1 MSFQKFSFRTPVEG
15 KSLLTYKLEVHVKKL
30 VALSLILF
38 TAAVFAQ
45 TTQPQTATLKI
56 GYVDSEVILAQY
68 PEAIKAKSDLEGLV
82 AKWRKDL
89 DSMQTDLQK
98 SYADY
103 QKQSQEKNV
112 KQDDLQKSQKNVV
125 EKEQRAQQFQQAKF
139 AQPNGEYFVRQ
150 EQLMKPVKE
159 KIFKAIDEVSNS
171 EAMQFVFDKAGEVVL
186 LKADAQ
192 FDITFKVLDLLK
204 RGKK

>member
-1 MSFQKFSFRTPVEG
+1 
-15 KSLLTYKLEVHVKKL
+15 VKKL
-30 VALSLILF
+30 AALFLIVLSF
-38 TAAVFAQ
+38 SIYAQ
-45 TTQPQTATLKI
+45 QTQPAQLKL

-98 SYADY
+98 LYADY
-103 QKQSQEKNV
+103 QKLSQEKNV
-112 KQDDLQKSQKNVV
+112 KQDDLQKSQKNVL
-125 EKEQRAQQFQQAKF
+125 EKEQRAQQFQQSKF

-159 KIFKAIDEVSNS
+159 KIFKAIDEVSNG
-171 EAMQFVFDKAGEVVL
+171 ENMQFVFDKAGEVVL

>member
-1 MSFQKFSFRTPVEG
+1 M
-15 KSLLTYKLEVHVKKL
+15 KKL
-30 VALSLILF
+30 VALFLIVLSF
-38 TAAVFAQ
+38 SVNAQ
-45 TTQPQTATLKI
+45 QTQSAPLKI

-68 PEAIKAKSDLEGLV
+68 PIAIKAKSDLEGMV

-103 QKQSQEKNV
+103 QKQSQEKDV
-112 KQDDLQKSQKNVV
+112 KQDDLQKSQKNVL
-125 EKEQRAQQFQQAKF
+125 EKEQRAQQFQQSKF

-159 KIFKAIDEVSNS
+159 QIFKAIDEVSDGEN
-171 EAMQFVFDKAGEVVL
+171 MQFVFDKAGEVVL

>member
-1 MSFQKFSFRTPVEG
+1 M
-15 KSLLTYKLEVHVKKL
+15 KKL
-30 VALSLILF
+30 AALFLIVSSF
-38 TAAVFAQ
+38 SVYAQ
-45 TTQPQTATLKI
+45 QTQPAHLKI
-56 GYVDSEVILAQY
+56 GYVDSEVILAQF
-68 PEAIKAKSDLEGLV
+68 PEAIKAKSDLEGMV

-98 SYADY
+98 LYADY
-103 QKQSQEKNV
+103 QKLAQDKNA
-112 KQDDLQKSQKNVV
+112 KQDDIQKSQKNVL
-125 EKEQRAQQFQQAKF
+125 EKEQKAQQFQQSKF

-171 EAMQFVFDKAGEVVL
+171 EAMQFVFDKAGDVVL

-192 FDITFKVLDLLK
+192 YDITFKVLDLLK

>member
-1 MSFQKFSFRTPVEG
+1 M
-15 KSLLTYKLEVHVKKL
+15 KKL
-30 VALSLILF
+30 AALFLIVLSF
-38 TAAVFAQ
+38 SIYAQ
-45 TTQPQTATLKI
+45 QTQPAQLKL

-98 SYADY
+98 LYADY
-103 QKQSQEKNV
+103 QKLSQEKNV
-112 KQDDLQKSQKNVV
+112 KQDDLQKSQKNVL
-125 EKEQRAQQFQQAKF
+125 EKEQRAQQFQQSKF

-159 KIFKAIDEVSNS
+159 KIFKAIDEVSNG
-171 EAMQFVFDKAGEVVL
+171 ENMQFVFDKAGEVVL

>member
-1 MSFQKFSFRTPVEG
+1 MVVR
-15 KSLLTYKLEVHVKKL
+15 KKL
-30 VALSLILF
+30 GSAKRF
-38 TAAVFAQ
+38 GARYGR
-45 TTQPQTATLKI
+45 TLK
-56 GYVDSEVILAQY
+56 ERFA
-68 PEAIKAKSDLEGLV
+68 
-82 AKWRKDL
+82 
-89 DSMQTDLQK
+89 
-98 SYADY
+98 
-103 QKQSQEKNV
+103 
-112 KQDDLQKSQKNVV
+112 VV